1 MQKYTDDNSVSVDA
15 DATSDQPL
23 ASEEPVPKKLKLF
36 SFMSTSSQNTHS
48 AGIALTL
55 RQELIEYLC
64 TSTVEYEHDPLE
76 WWKSHAVEFSYSERE
91 REFTFAKN
99 FLRSKSVR
107 LSVCPVGIQCRA

>member
-76 WWKSHAVEFSYSERE
+76 WWKSHGVEFPRAARTAKTVLSIPASSAPVERI
-91 REFTFAKN
+91 FSTAGKIF
-99 FLRSKSVR
+99 
-107 LSVCPVGIQCRA
+107 